1 MAEERILKILFDSD
15 SEEEF
20 LRFTDEDIV
29 QPRSEIIA
37 DSDSLDE
44 APVLVRWCI
53 WSLMASECQA
63 KPAIHQVL
71 DNSSEYDV
79 FWLFITDEMIDLMVV
94 ETNRYADQVKEKKG
108 GDATG
113 SLFCALRTP
122 SLSLGQAYR

>member
-1 MAEERILKILFDSD
+1 
-15 SEEEF
+15 
-20 LRFTDEDIV
+20 
-29 QPRSEIIA
+29 
-37 DSDSLDE
+37 
-44 APVLVRWCI
+44 
-53 WSLMASECQA
+53 MASECQA

-113 SLFCALRTP
+113 SLFSALPLLLFHLVKRTDNHFIRYEQP
-122 SLSLGQAYR
+122 KHIIL

>member
-1 MAEERILKILFDSD
+1 
-15 SEEEF
+15 
-20 LRFTDEDIV
+20 
-29 QPRSEIIA
+29 
-37 DSDSLDE
+37 
-44 APVLVRWCI
+44 
-53 WSLMASECQA
+53 MASECQA

-122 SLSLGQAYR
+122 SLSLGQAYRLVSTTIKSITSSVMNSQNTLYSEE